1 MDDDNDKIHKNS
13 KSKYNALRN
22 IKIFDFIEKCGQ
34 NADTQRTTKNPNNYK
49 LAIWDFS
56 LVPGADVE
64 WFCLGYGVLC
74 DDILDSDG
82 NY

>member
-34 NADTQRTTKNPNNYK
+34 NADTEGKTKIPNNYR
-49 LAIWDFS
+49 LAIWDFF
-56 LVPGADVE
+56 LVPGAGVE
-64 WFCLGYGVLC
+64 PARPLLATGF
-74 DDILDSDG
+74 
-82 NY
+82 

>member
-1 MDDDNDKIHKNS
+1 MLLPTSNN
-13 KSKYNALRN
+13 KSQLLHAH
-22 IKIFDFIEKCGQ
+22 IKCGQ
-34 NADTQRTTKNPNNYK
+34 NADTLRKTKIPNSYK
-49 LAIWDFS
+49 LAIWDFL